1 MFACVREYLLFCS
14 HFPAVVLRVFFKFV
28 LPTGIINQNII
39 IIIILD
45 QYSQVV
51 GEVYAQPLTLAQ
63 HDNQL
68 VLTYSP
74 LYSTV
79 ATENAGAEIQLQP
92 LSNTNVVHSEAA
104 IPCGDNDAVVFSSSD
119 ADDDNVFDVDYVPD
133 SAESCS
139 SEISIENSIKHFL
152 PLSNSNTHATDH
164 SVPYSSGGNNV
175 DSGECNGSD
184 DMNACNSTDCKQK
197 TEGDSQSSLTT
208 SVEKLKAIT
217 AATIANMPGKRCCDK
232 RYFCLF
238 CDKPQAKLKTHL
250 ISQHSSELEVAEMTA
265 KKDLKSQNLIL
276 HRLRNLGNHKHNC
289 DVIRS
294 GSGTLVVT
302 YRPKNGGT
310 DPDNYAP
317 CPSCYGY
324 YETHRMWKH
333 CKYRCPLGPKVPGPG
348 RVLSQAR
355 YLLPAPLQVT
365 DNTKKVIS
373 MMVKDSVYRA
383 AVNDEVIMKY
393 ADKLTLKH
401 FADQDKHEY
410 VRAKIRELGRLLNV
424 LKADHDIQSI
434 ADAIDPCRFR
444 NVLQSV
450 RRVAGFVGTTG
461 QYATPSLALKL
472 GYALKKCAT
481 ILQSKGLQESDKELE
496 KKADGFN
503 ELCDIE
509 WSNDCCF
516 RLHLNDY

>member
-1 MFACVREYLLFCS
+1 VFACVREYLLFCS

-208 SVEKLKAIT
+208 
-217 AATIANMPGKRCCDK
+217 
-232 RYFCLF
+232 
-238 CDKPQAKLKTHL
+238 
-250 ISQHSSELEVAEMTA
+250 
-265 KKDLKSQNLIL
+265 
-276 HRLRNLGNHKHNC
+276 
-289 DVIRS
+289 
-294 GSGTLVVT
+294 
-302 YRPKNGGT
+302 
-310 DPDNYAP
+310 
-317 CPSCYGY
+317 
-324 YETHRMWKH
+324 
-333 CKYRCPLGPKVPGPG
+333 
-348 RVLSQAR
+348 
-355 YLLPAPLQVT
+355 
-365 DNTKKVIS
+365 
-373 MMVKDSVYRA
+373 
-383 AVNDEVIMKY
+383 
-393 ADKLTLKH
+393 
-401 FADQDKHEY
+401 
-410 VRAKIRELGRLLNV
+410 
-424 LKADHDIQSI
+424 
-434 ADAIDPCRFR
+434 
-444 NVLQSV
+444 
-450 RRVAGFVGTTG
+450 
-461 QYATPSLALKL
+461 
-472 GYALKKCAT
+472 
-481 ILQSKGLQESDKELE
+481 
-496 KKADGFN
+496 
-503 ELCDIE
+503 
-509 WSNDCCF
+509 
-516 RLHLNDY
+516 